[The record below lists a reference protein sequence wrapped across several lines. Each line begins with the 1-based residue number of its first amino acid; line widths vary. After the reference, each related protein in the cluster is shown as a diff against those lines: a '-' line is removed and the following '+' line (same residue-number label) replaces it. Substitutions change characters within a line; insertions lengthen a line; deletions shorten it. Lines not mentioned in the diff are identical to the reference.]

1 MILEILITIATL
13 IALLYY
19 YITSTWNYWK
29 SQGVYTIKPSFPF
42 GSFKS
47 MTTRKIAIHDEL
59 MNLTKETKGLPYFGG
74 YLMRAKIFVIQDPE
88 IVRQVL
94 IKDFDNFVD
103 RRSGRMMEQFRQSDK
118 LADQIFAQQLTTVT
132 GDEWK
137 KLRTTF
143 SPIFT
148 SGKMKAMM
156 VFMQESTKKLMGALQ
171 PMAESKADIETKDI
185 MGKFSTDVLASC
197 AFGVDGNLF
206 GEPESPFVTNAKA
219 IFTADKWAA
228 LRGMMLVI
236 PFGIRILNGLGYS
249 VTAKETEFFCDVV
262 TSALKHRKATQT
274 RRNDLIDMLADAM
287 KGELKEEPN
296 EVLDQF
302 DQDTKL
308 KEVIQKKDYDEFS
321 IVSTVIVLLIS
332 GYDTTGSLLA
342 WVLYELAKNQSVQDR
357 LYEEIESHS
366 EGNEVTYEEM
376 QSMTYLDQIL
386 SETLRLHSPLA
397 LLSRASREEYK
408 IPGTDVVLPKGT
420 NVWVNTIGIHTDPK
434 HYETPRI
441 FNPDHFSKESK
452 GKRSPYAFVAFGQ
465 GPRNCIGMR
474 LALLEA
480 KIALATIVK
489 QYRILPSAKN
499 TEPLIL
505 DPKQSI
511 KYPKSGLYVK
521 LEPRI

>member
-1 MILEILITIATL
+1 
-13 IALLYY
+13 
-19 YITSTWNYWK
+19 
-29 SQGVYTIKPSFPF
+29 
-42 GSFKS
+42 
-47 MTTRKIAIHDEL
+47 MTTRKMALHEEL
-59 MNLTKETKGLPYFGG
+59 AQLTKETKGLPYFGG
-74 YLMRAKIFVIQDPE
+74 YLMRAPIFVIQDPE
-88 IVRQVL
+88 IVRHVM

-118 LADQIFAQQLTTVT
+118 LSDQIFAQQLTTVT

-156 VFMQESTKKLMGALQ
+156 VFMHESTKKLMEALKL
-171 PMAESKADIETKDI
+171 KAKKEDVETKEI
-185 MGKFSTDVLASC
+185 MGKFSMDVLASC

-206 GEPESPFVTNAKA
+206 SETESPFVSNAKA

-228 LRGMMLVI
+228 LRGMMLVL
-236 PFGIRILNGLGYS
+236 PYGIKILNGLGYS

-262 TSALKHRKATQT
+262 TSTLKHRKESKF

-287 KGELKEEPN
+287 KGELKEEIN
-296 EVLDQF
+296 EDTLDQF

-308 KEVIQKKDYDEFS
+308 KDHIQKKDYDEFS
-321 IVSTVIVLLIS
+321 IVATVIVLLIS

-342 WVLYELAKNQSVQDR
+342 WALYELAKNQDIQDS
-357 LYEEIESHS
+357 LFDEIESNT
-366 EGNEVTYEEM
+366 EGLMVTYEEM

-386 SETLRLHSPLA
+386 HETARLHSLLP
-397 LLSRASREEYK
+397 LLSRASRDEYK
-408 IPGTDVVLPKGT
+408 VPGTDVVLPKGT
-420 NVWVNTIGIHTDPK
+420 NIWVNTVGIHSNPK
-434 HYETPRI
+434 YYETPDT
-441 FNPDHFSKESK
+441 FNPDHFSKEAK
-452 GKRSPYAFVAFGQ
+452 AKRSPYAYVAFGQ

-480 KIALATIVK
+480 KLALASVVK
-489 QYRILPSAKN
+489 EYRILPSSK
-499 TEPLIL
+499 TIEPMVL

-511 KYPKSGLYVK
+511 KYPKSGLYVR
-521 LEPRI
+521 LEPRNVQ